1 MTTRPPNTSDA
12 SPEHVLC
19 RLAPV
24 LRRLNTNGS
33 GKPSNKCHRTMC
45 TCEDANSGYL
55 AGSRPA
61 AWSRGPTRDMNVDAE
76 NITGATALYEQ
87 VGMRVI
93 NRWDVRER
101 ALGNSRGS

>member
-1 MTTRPPNTSDA
+1 
-12 SPEHVLC
+12 
-19 RLAPV
+19 
-24 LRRLNTNGS
+24 
-33 GKPSNKCHRTMC
+33 MC

-61 AWSRGPTRDMNVDAE
+61 AWSRGPTRDLNVDAE

-101 ALGNSRGS
+101 ALEETQEICLVCELALMVLEMFLASSSLDERVAREDACLP